1 MSQVASEQSKDLGKA
16 IRGSGTNYLAALLQ
30 LGIFVF
36 HTLAARMLGKL
47 AYGAY
52 IFAWSII
59 EIANKLAVAGLD
71 KGIMRSVATARAN
84 HDRQAELRALAT
96 ALRMVGLVSCTV
108 LALVLLLAGP
118 IADLREV
125 AEYAPALRALAPLV
139 VLWSVMMVLIN
150 ATMATRTMRYNLLVR
165 GIADPLLMISAIL
178 AYAVLWDSGGGVAI
192 ALAHVTAACAT
203 MLLAFRAFGKLFD
216 SRRIFKGMFRKKTDS
231 DLIRFSIPVG
241 LAELLNQAIYRVDVI
256 MIGILLGD
264 PLQVANYG
272 ACILLSN
279 TISSIRY
286 AFDPILSPVVAET
299 VVTKDNARL
308 SYNLKMMVRWVTL
321 LGLPLFVAMIVFG
334 DVLLTL
340 WGPSYSE
347 AFPALIILAIGHLV
361 NAVLGLHQWP
371 IVMSGRSKLDL
382 FNNALAFAI
391 NIILN
396 IVLIPIWGLA
406 GAATATLVGN
416 IVFRSLQA
424 IQVGIIFRIHAFSIY
439 WLRILVAVG
448 LAVAVQI
455 GIRVLVVG
463 PPGFIVFLFATLIG
477 MVVYFFVYLA
487 LGATPEDKQIV
498 SRIMGRF
505 RRKQ

>member
-1 MSQVASEQSKDLGKA
+1 
-16 IRGSGTNYLAALLQ
+16 
-30 LGIFVF
+30 
-36 HTLAARMLGKL
+36 
-47 AYGAY
+47 
-52 IFAWSII
+52 
-59 EIANKLAVAGLD
+59 
-71 KGIMRSVATARAN
+71 
-84 HDRQAELRALAT
+84 
-96 ALRMVGLVSCTV
+96 
-108 LALVLLLAGP
+108 
-118 IADLREV
+118 
-125 AEYAPALRALAPLV
+125 
-139 VLWSVMMVLIN
+139 
-150 ATMATRTMRYNLLVR
+150 
-165 GIADPLLMISAIL
+165 
-178 AYAVLWDSGGGVAI
+178 
-192 ALAHVTAACAT
+192 
-203 MLLAFRAFGKLFD
+203 
-216 SRRIFKGMFRKKTDS
+216 
-231 DLIRFSIPVG
+231 
-241 LAELLNQAIYRVDVI
+241 
-256 MIGILLGD
+256 
-264 PLQVANYG
+264 
-272 ACILLSN
+272 
-279 TISSIRY
+279 Y